1 MNGNRHLSS
10 KRLDSSTPRN
20 DRFVHDTTSVGVA
33 EVRCHDI
40 IPDDVADE
48 IVAEL
53 REIENVAHE

>member
-10 KRLDSSTPRN
+10 STPEP
-20 DRFVHDTTSVGVA
+20 VTPEHDSRTYDATPVGVV
-33 EVRCHDI
+33 EVRPHI
-40 IPDDVADE
+40 VIPDDVADD